1 LQRRTSIEGWV
12 VVVMGASSGNGKAIS
27 LALASK
33 GARLVLAARRVRLL
47 EAVAREVKDRGGEA
61 LVVPCDVT
69 VPEQVNEVAEAAA
82 GRWGRIDAWV
92 NCAGVIVW
100 SLFEDTTIEEF
111 RRTLDVNLM
120 GSVYGSQA
128 ALPVMRRQGSGVIV
142 NIASLASLV
151 AFPTQTAYAASK
163 AGLLIFGEALRRELR
178 GSGVRVCQVLPTGVN
193 TAGFLHT
200 RTRGFR
206 FSKHITWLLQDPE
219 MVARAVVRCL
229 ERRWVRNI
237 PLGLQGKATLAVGAL
252 APRLFDALSGLIVR
266 LVKREGS
273 VESPVDNLFEAP
285 FRGHDLRG
293 WGKRSDDDPTPHLD
307 EWPKGN

>member
-1 LQRRTSIEGWV
+1 
-12 VVVMGASSGNGKAIS
+12 MGASSGNGKAIS
-27 LALASK
+27 LALATK

-69 VPEQVNEVAEAAA
+69 VPEQVNQVAEAAA
-82 GRWGRIDAWV
+82 GRWGRIDGWV

-100 SLFEDTTIEEF
+100 SLFEDTTIGEF

-120 GSVYGSQA
+120 GSVYGAQA

-163 AGLLIFGEALRRELR
+163 AGLLIFGEALRRELQ

-193 TAGFLHT
+193 TAGFIHT

-237 PLGLQGKATLAVGAL
+237 PFGLQGKATLAVGAL
-252 APRLFDALSGLIVR
+252 ASRLLDALGGFIVR
-266 LVKREGS
+266 LVEREGR
-273 VESPVDNLFEAP
+273 VEFPVDNLFEARSVATICAGGVSAP
-285 FRGHDLRG
+285 TTIPRPTWTSGPKATE
-293 WGKRSDDDPTPHLD
+293 KRPR
-307 EWPKGN
+307 

>member
-1 LQRRTSIEGWV
+1 
-12 VVVMGASSGNGKAIS
+12 
-27 LALASK
+27 
-33 GARLVLAARRVRLL
+33 
-47 EAVAREVKDRGGEA
+47 
-61 LVVPCDVT
+61 
-69 VPEQVNEVAEAAA
+69 
-82 GRWGRIDAWV
+82 
-92 NCAGVIVW
+92 
-100 SLFEDTTIEEF
+100 
-111 RRTLDVNLM
+111 
-120 GSVYGSQA
+120 
-128 ALPVMRRQGSGVIV
+128 
-142 NIASLASLV
+142 
-151 AFPTQTAYAASK
+151 
-163 AGLLIFGEALRRELR
+163 
-178 GSGVRVCQVLPTGVN
+178 VN

-252 APRLFDALSGLIVR
+252 APRLLDALSGLIVR
-266 LVKREGS
+266 LVKREGR

-307 EWPKGN
+307 E

>member
-1 LQRRTSIEGWV
+1 MQRRTSIEGWV

-69 VPEQVNEVAEAAA
+69 VPEQVNEVAQAAA

-100 SLFEDTTIEEF
+100 SFFEDTTIGEF

-120 GSVYGSQA
+120 GSVYGAQA

-151 AFPTQTAYAASK
+151 AFPSQTAYAASK

-252 APRLFDALSGLIVR
+252 APRLLDALRGFIVR
-266 LVKREGS
+266 LVDREGR

-293 WGKRSDDDPTPHLD
+293 GGKRSDDDPTPHL
-307 EWPKGN
+307 EE

>member
-1 LQRRTSIEGWV
+1 LQKRTSIEGWV
-12 VVVMGASSGNGKAIS
+12 VVVTGASSGNGKAIS

-33 GARLVLAARRVRLL
+33 GARVVFAAGRVRLL

-69 VPEQVNEVAEAAA
+69 VPEQVNQVAQAAA

-92 NCAGVIVW
+92 NCAGVIIW

-120 GSVYGSQA
+120 GSVYGAQA

-178 GSGVRVCQVLPTGVN
+178 GSGVRVCQVLP
-193 TAGFLHT
+193 
-200 RTRGFR
+200 
-206 FSKHITWLLQDPE
+206 
-219 MVARAVVRCL
+219 
-229 ERRWVRNI
+229 
-237 PLGLQGKATLAVGAL
+237 
-252 APRLFDALSGLIVR
+252 
-266 LVKREGS
+266 RE
-273 VESPVDNLFEAP
+273 
-285 FRGHDLRG
+285 
-293 WGKRSDDDPTPHLD
+293 
-307 EWPKGN
+307 

>member
-1 LQRRTSIEGWV
+1 
-12 VVVMGASSGNGKAIS
+12 MGASSGNGKAIS

-69 VPEQVNEVAEAAA
+69 VPEQVNEVAQAAA

-111 RRTLDVNLM
+111 RRTLEVNLM
-120 GSVYGSQA
+120 GSVYGAQA

-219 MVARAVVRCL
+219 MVVRCL

-252 APRLFDALSGLIVR
+252 APRLLDALSGFIVR
-266 LVKREGS
+266 LVEREGR
-273 VESPVDNLFEAP
+273 VESPVDNLFEAS

-307 EWPKGN
+307 E

>member
-1 LQRRTSIEGWV
+1 MQRPTSIEGWV

-69 VPEQVNEVAEAAA
+69 VPEQVNQVAQAAA

-120 GSVYGSQA
+120 GSVYGAQA

-252 APRLFDALSGLIVR
+252 APRLLDALSGFIVR
-266 LVKREGS
+266 LVEREGR

-307 EWPKGN
+307 E

>member
-1 LQRRTSIEGWV
+1 MQRPTSIEGWV

-69 VPEQVNEVAEAAA
+69 VPEQVNQVAQAAA

-120 GSVYGSQA
+120 GSVYGAQA

-252 APRLFDALSGLIVR
+252 APRLLDALSGLIVR
-266 LVKREGS
+266 LVKREGH

-307 EWPKGN
+307 E

>member
-1 LQRRTSIEGWV
+1 MQKRTSIEGWV

-69 VPEQVNEVAEAAA
+69 VPEQVNEVAQAAA

-111 RRTLDVNLM
+111 RRSLDVNLM
-120 GSVYGSQA
+120 GSVYGAQA

-229 ERRWVRNI
+229 EWRWVRNI

-252 APRLFDALSGLIVR
+252 APRLVDVLSGFIVR
-266 LVKREGS
+266 LVERGGR
-273 VESPVDNLFEAP
+273 VESPVDNLLEAP

-307 EWPKGN
+307 E

>member
-1 LQRRTSIEGWV
+1 MQRPTSIEGWV

-69 VPEQVNEVAEAAA
+69 VPEQVNEVAQAAA

-120 GSVYGSQA
+120 GSVYGAQA

-266 LVKREGS
+266 LVKREGH

-307 EWPKGN
+307 E

>member
-1 LQRRTSIEGWV
+1 MQKRTSIEGWV

-47 EAVAREVKDRGGEA
+47 EVVAREVKDRGGEA

-82 GRWGRIDAWV
+82 GRWGRIDGWV

-120 GSVYGSQA
+120 GSVYGAQA

-252 APRLFDALSGLIVR
+252 APRLLDALSGFIVR
-266 LVKREGS
+266 LVEREGR

-307 EWPKGN
+307 E

>member
-1 LQRRTSIEGWV
+1 MQRPTSIEGWV

-120 GSVYGSQA
+120 GSVYGAQA

-252 APRLFDALSGLIVR
+252 APRLLDALSGLIVR
-266 LVKREGS
+266 LVKREGR

-307 EWPKGN
+307 E

>member
-69 VPEQVNEVAEAAA
+69 VPEQVNEVVQAAA
-82 GRWGRIDAWV
+82 GRWGRIDAWI

-120 GSVYGSQA
+120 GSVYGAQA

-252 APRLFDALSGLIVR
+252 APCLLDALSGLIVR
-266 LVKREGS
+266 LVKREGR

-307 EWPKGN
+307 E

>member
-1 LQRRTSIEGWV
+1 MQRPTSIEGWV

-69 VPEQVNEVAEAAA
+69 VPEQVNEVAQAAA

-120 GSVYGSQA
+120 GSVYGAQA

-252 APRLFDALSGLIVR
+252 APRLLDALSGLIVR
-266 LVKREGS
+266 LVKREGR

-307 EWPKGN
+307 E